1 MPVDRKIVQQQLE
14 ALGDFYQFF
23 TSKEIR
29 FLPQILAENETIHGL
44 TSGLY
49 EGKTW
54 IIVITDMRLL
64 FLDKGMLYGLRQID
78 MPLSQISSISHKS
91 GLFFGELQVSTAS
104 GAKCIGSIAKKDVLK
119 LCSIISGLIH
129 GSKKKPVSNEP
140 IQASR
145 PVDLTTQLEK
155 LFILREKGALT
166 EEEYALTKSKL
177 LNSDLL

>member
-1 MPVDRKIVQQQLE
+1 MPVDRKIVQQQLD
-14 ALGDFYQFF
+14 ALGDFYKFF

-29 FLPQILAENETIHGL
+29 YLPEILAENETIHGL
-44 TSGLY
+44 TSGMY

-54 IIVITDMRLL
+54 IIVITDMRML

-104 GAKCIGSIAKKDVLK
+104 GAKCIGSIAKRDILK

-129 GSKKKPVSNEP
+129 GSRKKAAAPTPSAP
-140 IQASR
+140 L
-145 PVDLTTQLEK
+145 DLTSQLEK
-155 LFILREKGALT
+155 LFVLREKGALT
-166 EEEYALTKSKL
+166 EEEYAFTKSKI